1 MLQLPI
7 ANKHFKI
14 AEAYTFLASQAGDG
28 NILGEFMPSS
38 ANMPRDLSTIDI
50 TFLQEPYLDF

>member
-1 MLQLPI
+1 MLRLPI

-14 AEAYTFLASQAGDG
+14 AEADTFLASQAGDG
-28 NILGEFMPSS
+28 NILGEFMLPS

-50 TFLQEPYLDF
+50 TLLQEPYQDF

>member
-1 MLQLPI
+1 MLRLLI
-7 ANKHFKI
+7 ANKI
-14 AEAYTFLASQAGDG
+14 AEADTFLASQAGDD

-50 TFLQEPYLDF
+50 TLLQEPY

>member
-28 NILGEFMPSS
+28 NILGEFLPPS

-50 TFLQEPYLDF
+50 TLLQEPY